1 MFLAQDN
8 SLSQGIGQSQA
19 SIQLGICVSGDGT
32 LISSNNL
39 SVQNQENEGSAN
51 QGIGQSQSSSQR
63 SGVVSGDDL
72 VGSGNNLNFQNQ
84 ENSGGNVA
92 GQQD

>member
-8 SLSQGIGQSQA
+8 SLNQGIGQSQA
-19 SIQLGICVSGDGT
+19 STQLGICISGDGT
-32 LISSNNL
+32 LL
-39 SVQNQENEGSAN
+39 SC
-51 QGIGQSQSSSQR
+51 
-63 SGVVSGDDL
+63 
-72 VGSGNNLNFQNQ
+72 NNLNFQNQ

>member
-1 MFLAQDN
+1 
-8 SLSQGIGQSQA
+8 
-19 SIQLGICVSGDGT
+19 
-32 LISSNNL
+32 
-39 SVQNQENEGSAN
+39 VQNQENEGTAN